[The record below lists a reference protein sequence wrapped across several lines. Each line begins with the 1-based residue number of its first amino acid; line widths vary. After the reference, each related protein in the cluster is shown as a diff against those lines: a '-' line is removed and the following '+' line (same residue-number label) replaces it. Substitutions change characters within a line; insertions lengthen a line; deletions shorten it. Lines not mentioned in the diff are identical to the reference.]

1 MQNLE
6 TVKTKWLAAAAAAA
20 SPAALE
26 EVRVKALGK
35 SGEIST
41 LMKGLGA
48 MAPDER
54 RAAGAA
60 LNAVKDSVAAAIE
73 ARKTALQD
81 SELDERLKTERVD
94 VTLPVRPESD
104 GRLHPISQTVDEI
117 VAIFGAMGFRVA
129 EGPDIED
136 DFHNFTALNIPADHP
151 ALGIENIHAHEQRL
165 LSLATEKLL
174 KVPGLTIIGTA
185 LEKASVISFVLDG
198 IHPHDLGTILDAEGV
213 AVRTGHHCAQPV
225 MERFDLPATV
235 RASFGL
241 YNTHEDIDQMI
252 AGLRTVQRIFG

>member
-1 MQNLE
+1 MQDLE
-6 TVKTKWLAAAAAAA
+6 AVRTKWLEAAAAAS

-35 SGEIST
+35 SGEISA

-60 LNAVKDSVAAAIE
+60 LNAVKDAVAVAIE

-94 VTLPVRPESD
+94 VTLPPRPEPD

-117 VAIFGAMGFRVA
+117 VAIFGAMGFCVA

-136 DFHNFTALNIPADHP
+136 DFHNFTALNIPPEHP
-151 ALGIENIHAHEQRL
+151 ARQMHDTFYIAGADGTGGPNDQ
-165 LSLATEKLL
+165 LA
-174 KVPGLTIIGTA
+174 GG
-185 LEKASVISFVLDG
+185 
-198 IHPHDLGTILDAEGV
+198 HGTIASATPIRTIGSYWPYATTVFDYVRRAMPLTQPQSLTNDETYALAAYLLHINGIISEDEVMDASTLPRVEMPN
-213 AVRTGHHCAQPV
+213 RTNFV
-225 MERFDLPATV
+225 PA
-235 RASFGL
+235 L
-241 YNTHEDIDQMI
+241 
-252 AGLRTVQRIFG
+252 